1 MKQRIYLGLAIALL
15 TGIGLLVYLSHPET
29 VSPVE
34 QVGEASGPDAK
45 RERSIPE
52 WEQVIG
58 PDITNFEECAEA
70 MNLILTTYPAKCVAP
85 GGKVFV
91 NSDNVSVEI
100 VEEVEVLPEKPN
112 KTK

>member
-34 QVGEASGPDAK
+34 QVGEASGPDAQ
-45 RERSIPE
+45 REAIIPE
-52 WEQVIG
+52 GEQIIG
-58 PDITNFEECAEA
+58 PDITNFEECAETT
-70 MNLILTTYPAKCVAP
+70 NLILTTYPAKCMAP

-91 NSDNVSVEI
+91 NPDSVFVEI
-100 VEEVEVLPEKPN
+100 VEEAEVLPEEPD